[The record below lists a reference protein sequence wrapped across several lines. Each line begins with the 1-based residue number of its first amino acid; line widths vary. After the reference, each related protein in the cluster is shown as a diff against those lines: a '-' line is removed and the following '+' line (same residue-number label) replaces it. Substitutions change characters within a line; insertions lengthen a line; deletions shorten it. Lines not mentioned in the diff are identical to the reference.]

1 MLKYLKL
8 QNVGPA
14 AEMELELGSRLN
26 ILTGDNGL
34 GKSFLLDVAW
44 FVATRC
50 WPYELNPKI
59 SSGRV
64 AEPTANKIGQIHAIW
79 NRLSK
84 DHLVK
89 LDFDKWERS
98 WDRADWGF
106 PHDRLTFY
114 FMADGS
120 CAVVDALRNRLW
132 EEPSPRLRQR
142 LPAFVFDRHQIW
154 NGLEQGEGEH
164 RISHCNGLIRDWAY
178 WQLRGGEAFEAL
190 KKLLEKLSPSDS
202 EAMQPGAL
210 TRVGREDV
218 RDIPSIRMPFGDETP
233 ILYASAAIRR
243 ILSIAYIIIWAWE
256 EHKKAALASD
266 TKKTANKFLI
276 LFDEVEA
283 HLHPAWQRKILP
295 SLLEIT
301 KILSPDIELQLIAT
315 THSPLIMA
323 SLEPIFDPEIDAWF
337 DLDLVGENGHREV
350 KLEKREFE
358 ILGNADDWLTSEA
371 FDLESTGSL
380 AAEALMKEVEEA
392 MDSTSFDYAQAKLL
406 HEKLV
411 RVLPADDT
419 FFIRWRMIGKQ
430 KGWWK

>member
-1 MLKYLKL
+1 
-8 QNVGPA
+8 
-14 AEMELELGSRLN
+14 MELELGSRLN

-34 GKSFLLDVAW
+34 GKSFLLDVVW
-44 FVATRC
+44 YVATGS

-64 AEPTANKIGQIHAIW
+64 AEPATNKEGSIKAGWIGKGATNLI
-79 NRLSK
+79 
-84 DHLVK
+84 K
-89 LDFDKWERS
+89 LDFDRWERAWRNPDS
-98 WDRADWGF
+98 AF
-106 PHDRLTFY
+106 VHDRLTFY

-120 CAVVDALRNRLW
+120 CAVVDALRNRLF
-132 EEPSPRLRQR
+132 EEHSPRLRQR

-154 NGLEQGEGEH
+154 NGLEQGEGDH
-164 RISHCNGLIRDWAY
+164 RISHCNGLIRDWAT
-178 WQLRGGEAFEAL
+178 WQLRGGESFDAL
-190 KKLLEKLSPSDS
+190 QKLLEILSPSAS
-202 EAMQPGAL
+202 EIMQAGAL

-218 RDIPSIRMPFGDETP
+218 RDVPSIRMPFGDETP

-256 EHKKAALASD
+256 EHKKAALQSD
-266 TKKTANKFLI
+266 TKKTANKFLV

-323 SLEPIFDPEIDAWF
+323 SLEPLFDAKTDAWF